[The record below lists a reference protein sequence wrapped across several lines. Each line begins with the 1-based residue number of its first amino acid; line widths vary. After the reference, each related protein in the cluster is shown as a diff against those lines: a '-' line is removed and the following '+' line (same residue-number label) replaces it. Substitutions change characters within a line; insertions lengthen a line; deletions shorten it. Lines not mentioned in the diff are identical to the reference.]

1 MLGGSKTIVNLNQ
14 QEALTLQSH
23 TKTIATIWS
32 LIYINVMLVLVVR
45 LIIDGDI
52 EGNQALLMLLKR
64 QSMAHITRVI
74 NGLVIQLVSNLHV
87 LLCIHFAIHKSE
99 K

>member
-1 MLGGSKTIVNLNQ
+1 MPGGSKTIVKLNQ

-23 TKTIATIWS
+23 TKTIATILS

-52 EGNQALLMLLKR
+52 EGNQALLMLFKR

-74 NGLVIQLVSNLHV
+74 NGLVIQLVYNLHV
-87 LLCIHFAIHKSE
+87 LLCIHFAGHKSE